1 MSFTIHRGKGFQ
13 IEHENGVTVSVMF
26 GTGNYAEHH
35 RSRKPYTW
43 DLDVHTSKHAEVA
56 VIRRGKI
63 EASDVWY
70 DPDTLERV
78 MSDGKPATDVKG
90 WCDAAYVTD
99 LIARVSKMGADA

>member
-35 RSRKPYTW
+35 ASRKPYTW
-43 DLDVHTSKHAEVA
+43 ELDVLTSKHAEVA
-56 VIRRGKI
+56 VIRRGKTD
-63 EASDVWY
+63 ASDVWY

-78 MSDGKPATDVKG
+78 MSGTEPATDVKG